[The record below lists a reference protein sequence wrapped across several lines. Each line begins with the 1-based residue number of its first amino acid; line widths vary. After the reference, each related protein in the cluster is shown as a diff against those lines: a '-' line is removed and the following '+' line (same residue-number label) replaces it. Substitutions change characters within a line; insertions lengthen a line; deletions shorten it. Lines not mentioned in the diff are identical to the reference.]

1 MSIASETQR
10 ITNAKA
16 AIKAAVEAK
25 GISVGDTKIDG
36 YAQCIEMIPTG
47 PTYEGQTT
55 INENGTVSCAGMLM
69 ANDLTIDVK
78 GGIEG
83 AACGKFTW
91 DGNYPVY
98 CDCSALETAP
108 TAFMLYCPYFVN
120 LGTGDYHAL
129 IAAKGVGT
137 SISTAVLRVTAKNIA
152 SVGTYQT
159 GIVYDA
165 ENKAVKLANSFAGTL
180 MSGQDYYWIAV

>member
-1 MSIASETQR
+1 MSIATEITR

-16 AIKAAVEAK
+16 AIKAALEAK
-25 GISVGDTKIDG
+25 GISVGDTLIDG
-36 YAQCIEMIPTG
+36 YAQSIEMIPTG
-47 PTYEGQTT
+47 PPYEGQTT
-55 INENGTVSCAGMLM
+55 INENGTVTCAGMLM
-69 ANDLTIDVK
+69 PKDLTIDVK

-91 DGNYPVY
+91 DGNFPVY
-98 CDCSALETAP
+98 CDCSSMAAAP
-108 TAFMLYCPYFVN
+108 ANFLLYCPYFVN

-137 SISTAVLRVTAKNIA
+137 SISTAVLRVTAKNMA